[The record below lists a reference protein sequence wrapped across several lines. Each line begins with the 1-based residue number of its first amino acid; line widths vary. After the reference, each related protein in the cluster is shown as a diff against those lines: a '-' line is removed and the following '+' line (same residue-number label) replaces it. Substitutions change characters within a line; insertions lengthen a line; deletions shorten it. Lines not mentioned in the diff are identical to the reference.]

1 MTTIRPRSS
10 WGAEPPRRRSPV
22 KSVNYF
28 VVHYDGGGDLDPAK
42 SPQILRNFQTYHMS
56 KGWSDIGY
64 NFLVDQNGVIWEGR
78 GWGIKGSH
86 AGASANPHSV
96 GVQAMIGASQRPS
109 EALKGS
115 LRWLY
120 AETRRRYGN
129 VSPSCHS
136 AWMSTS
142 CPGEHLRSWIRA
154 GGLTTQ
160 TPPEK
165 DWSDMATKDE
175 IRAVVREEVNRARD
189 ELSDYLLRE
198 MPDKVL
204 LQPVKTD
211 KTYPTLSEH
220 TTLATK
226 IAYLASNFREQHG
239 LLLQIRDRLA
249 DKIGDAE

>member
-10 WGAEPPRRRSPV
+10 WGAKPARRRSPV

-42 SPQILRNFQTYHMS
+42 SPQILRNFQTYHMG
-56 KGWSDIGY
+56 KGWADIGY

-86 AGASANPHSV
+86 AGPKANPCSV
-96 GVQAMIGASQRPS
+96 GVQAMLGARQKPS
-109 EALKGS
+109 PAMLASLK
-115 LRWLY
+115 WLFD
-120 AETRRRYGN
+120 ETRRRYGN
-129 VSPSCHS
+129 VSPSFHS

-160 TPPEK
+160 TPPKK

-211 KTYPTLSEH
+211 KTYPTLAEH

-226 IAYLASNFREQHG
+226 IAYLAANFREQHG

-249 DKIGDAE
+249 DKVGGVE